1 MKKFLIVLIILALY
15 FCSGN
20 VFAQENVLSQKVSEL
35 ADKLAFAVE
44 GYVVGVSEETVYINL
59 GQESGIVEGIKFEV
73 VRLDKDH
80 PFKMGEKIIGY
91 PETEVGQIEITKV
104 RKEMSL
110 AKITNKVTDIQEGDK
125 VYQEMKK
132 VTRIAITEF
141 TYGNEFNDF
150 TRNVQDILYTN
161 LIQRGMTVVERE
173 KMEQVLNEL
182 GKSFSGMID
191 SSTAAEIGKM
201 LGVEAIVVGT
211 VADMGN
217 SVDLRTRLVDVEKGA
232 AITAAQIDVVKDP
245 TIASLLG
252 SGVRRSVYGEKGV
265 ATPKEAKTIQEVKAQ
280 SFNFK
285 LIDWQK
291 KGDGIYFEL
300 NVTSD
305 QDSFIGMYLY
315 PRYIRKWLKEVKG
328 NTRIFDEFG
337 NEYFANNI
345 QLGNY
350 VTKKEYDL
358 DYAVENTLVASVPMK
373 VIVSFDNFSSQA
385 KIITLLEIKCYANDK
400 HFSAQFRNIPITE

>member
-1 MKKFLIVLIILALY
+1 MPLLRKMYFRKKSVNLLI
-15 FCSGN
+15 
-20 VFAQENVLSQKVSEL
+20 K
-35 ADKLAFAVE
+35 
-44 GYVVGVSEETVYINL
+44 GYVVGASGETVYIDL
-59 GQESGIVEGIKFEV
+59 GQASGIVEGIKFEV
-73 VRLDKDH
+73 VRLDKEH
-80 PFKMGEKIIGY
+80 PFKMGDKIIGY

-104 RKEMSL
+104 RKEISL
-110 AKITNKVTDIQEGDK
+110 AKITKKVTDIQKGDK

-141 TYGNEFNDF
+141 TYGDEFNDF
-150 TRNVQDILYTN
+150 TRNVQDMLYTN

-182 GKSFSGMID
+182 GKSFSGMLD

-245 TIASLLG
+245 TITGLLG
-252 SGVRRSVYGEKGV
+252 SEARKPVYGKDSI
-265 ATPKEAKTIQEVKAQ
+265 ASTKEVKTIQEVNAQ

-291 KGDGIYFEL
+291 KGGGINFDL
-300 NVTSD
+300 IITSD
-305 QDSFIGMYLY
+305 QDSGLGMYLY
-315 PRYIRKWLKEVKG
+315 SAYCWGRNLKG
-328 NTRIFDEFG
+328 RTRIFDDLG
-337 NEYFANNI
+337 NEYFASKI
-345 QLGNY
+345 QLGNIQNNKC
-350 VTKKEYDL
+350 VK
-358 DYAVENTLVASVPMK
+358 NTLVTGVPMRA
-373 VIVSFDNFSSQA
+373 IIFFDNFSSQT
-385 KIITLLEIKCYANDK
+385 KNIPLLEVRCYATQKD
-400 HFSAQFRNIPITE
+400 FSVQFRNIPITK

>member
-20 VFAQENVLSQKVSEL
+20 AFAQENILSQKVSQL

-44 GYVVGVSEETVYINL
+44 GYVVGVTDETVYINL
-59 GQESGIVEGIKFEV
+59 GQEAGIVEGIKFEV

-80 PFKMGEKIIGY
+80 PFKMGDKIIGY
-91 PETEVGQIEITKV
+91 PETEVGQIEITRV

-110 AKITNKVTDIQEGDK
+110 AKITNKVMDLQEGDK

-141 TYGNEFNDF
+141 TYGDEFNDF
-150 TRNVQDILYTN
+150 TRNIQDILYTN

-191 SSTAAEIGKM
+191 FSTAAEIGKM

-217 SVDLRTRLVDVEKGA
+217 SVDLRVRLVDVEKGA
-232 AITAAQIDVVKDP
+232 AITAAQVDLVKDP
-245 TIASLLG
+245 SIMGLLKSRVRKATYIREKTMPPEEKAISEEIQLDWSQKLNYWNLTLISYQLFEDRTIQFNFFIKNLENTP
-252 SGVRRSVYGEKGV
+252 RTFWIGEKTYLIDNL
-265 ATPKEAKTIQEVKAQ
+265 ANKYSSPITSIPTDSKEAVNLIQ
-280 SFNFK
+280 N
-285 LIDWQK
+285 
-291 KGDGIYFEL
+291 
-300 NVTSD
+300 
-305 QDSFIGMYLY
+305 Y
-315 PRYIRKWLKEVKG
+315 PVG
-328 NTRIFDEFG
+328 F
-337 NEYFANNI
+337 
-345 QLGNY
+345 
-350 VTKKEYDL
+350 
-358 DYAVENTLVASVPMK
+358 M
-373 VIVSFDNFSSQA
+373 VSFSKLQEGIEAVALEFYLPYEHYGWNEG
-385 KIITLLEIKCYANDK
+385 TLSFGPIKLK
-400 HFSAQFRNIPITE
+400 

>member
-1 MKKFLIVLIILALY
+1 MKKILFILIVLFLIFNL
-15 FCSGN
+15 GN
-20 VFAQENVLSQKVSEL
+20 IFAQENVSSQKVSEL
-35 ADKLAFAVE
+35 ADKLAFSVE
-44 GYVVGVSEETVYINL
+44 GYVLGVSGEVIYINL
-59 GQESGIVEGIKFEV
+59 GQASGIVEGIKFEV
-73 VRLDKDH
+73 VRLDKDR

-91 PETEVGQIEITKV
+91 PEAEVGQIEITKV

-110 AKITNKVTDIQEGDK
+110 AKITKKVMNIQEGDK

-141 TYGNEFNDF
+141 TYGDEFNDF

-182 GKSFSGMID
+182 GKSFIGMID

-217 SVDLRTRLVDVEKGA
+217 SVDLRARLLDVEKGA

-245 TIASLLG
+245 TITGFLS
-252 SGVRRSVYGEKGV
+252 SGIRSTSFGEKEV
-265 ATPKEAKTIQEVKAQ
+265 ATPKEATIIQEVSVQ

-285 LIDWQK
+285 LVDWQK
-291 KGDGIYFEL
+291 KGDGIYFDL
-300 NVTSD
+300 TVTSD
-305 QDSFIGMYLY
+305 QDSWLGMYSY
-315 PRYIRKWLKEVKG
+315 PTATYISEWGKRIKG

-337 NEYFANNI
+337 NEYFDNNI

-350 VTKKEYDL
+350 VMDKNR
-358 DYAVENTLVASVPMK
+358 DYVGNTLVANVPMK
-373 VIVSFDNFSSQA
+373 IIVSFDSFSSQA
-385 KIITLLEIKCYANDK
+385 KIITLLEIKCYANDNF
-400 HFSAQFRNIPITE
+400 FSAQFRNIPISK

>member
-1 MKKFLIVLIILALY
+1 MKKILFILIVLILI
-15 FCSGN
+15 FSIGN
-20 VFAQENVLSQKVSEL
+20 VFAKENVFSQKVSEL

-44 GYVVGVSEETVYINL
+44 GYVVGVSGEVVYINL
-59 GQESGIVEGIKFEV
+59 GQASGIVEGIKFEV
-73 VRLDKDH
+73 VRLDKER

-110 AKITNKVTDIQEGDK
+110 AKITKKVMDIQEGDK

-141 TYGNEFNDF
+141 TYGDEFNDF

-173 KMEQVLNEL
+173 KMEQVLEEL
-182 GKSFSGMID
+182 GKSFSGMLD

-217 SVDLRTRLVDVEKGA
+217 SVDLRARLVDVEKSA

-245 TIASLLG
+245 TITGLLG
-252 SGVRRSVYGEKGV
+252 SGIRRPVYGETSI
-265 ATPKEAKTIQEVKAQ
+265 TPLKDAKTIQEVNVQ

-285 LIDWQK
+285 LISWQK
-291 KGDGIYFEL
+291 KGEGIIFDL
-300 NVTSD
+300 IITSE
-305 QDSFIGMYLY
+305 QDSVLGMYLY
-315 PRYIRKWLKEVKG
+315 STYCWGRNLKG
-328 NTRIFDEFG
+328 RTRVFDDFG
-337 NEYFANNI
+337 NEYFASKI
-345 QLGNY
+345 QLGNIHDN
-350 VTKKEYDL
+350 ECI
-358 DYAVENTLVASVPMK
+358 ENTLVAGVPMRA
-373 VIVSFDNFSSQA
+373 IILFDNFSSQT
-385 KIITLLEIKCYANDK
+385 KIIPLLEIRCYANNK
-400 HFSAQFRNIPITE
+400 SFSVQFRNIPISK

>member
-1 MKKFLIVLIILALY
+1 MKKILFVLFVLFLIFNL
-15 FCSGN
+15 GN
-20 VFAQENVLSQKVSEL
+20 IFAQENVLSQKVSEL

-44 GYVVGVSEETVYINL
+44 GYVVGVSGEIVYINL
-59 GQESGIVEGIKFEV
+59 GQASGVVEGIKFEV
-73 VRLDKDH
+73 VRLDKEH

-110 AKITNKVTDIQEGDK
+110 AKVIKKVMDIQEGDK

-141 TYGNEFNDF
+141 SYGDEFNDF

-173 KMEQVLNEL
+173 KIDQVLEEL
-182 GKSFSGMID
+182 GESFSGMID

-217 SVDLRTRLVDVEKGA
+217 SLDLRARLVDVEKSA

-245 TIASLLG
+245 TITGLVG
-252 SGVRRSVYGEKGV
+252 SGVRSTIYGERDVTSIK
-265 ATPKEAKTIQEVKAQ
+265 KAKTIQEVKVQ
-280 SFNFK
+280 NFTFN
-285 LIDWQK
+285 LIKWQK

-305 QDSFIGMYLY
+305 QDSWLGMYLY
-315 PRYIRKWLKEVKG
+315 PTNIHRWNKECKG

-350 VTKKEYDL
+350 FTKKEYGYS
-358 DYAVENTLVASVPMK
+358 YAVENTLVVSVPMK
-373 VIVSFDNFSSQA
+373 VIISFDNFSSQA
-385 KIITLLEIKCYANDK
+385 KIVTLLEIRCYANNK
-400 HFSAQFRNIPITE
+400 FFSVQFRNIPILQ

>member
-1 MKKFLIVLIILALY
+1 MKKFLIILIVLALY
-15 FCSGN
+15 LCSGN
-20 VFAQENVLSQKVSEL
+20 AFAQENILSQKVSEL

-44 GYVVGVSEETVYINL
+44 GYVVGVSGETVYIDL
-59 GQESGIVEGIKFEV
+59 GQASGIVEGIKFEV
-73 VRLDKDH
+73 VRLDKDN
-80 PFKMGEKIIGY
+80 PFKKGEKIIGY
-91 PETEVGQIEITKV
+91 PETEVGQIEITGV

-110 AKITNKVTDIQEGDK
+110 AKITNKVMPIQEGDK

-141 TYGNEFNDF
+141 TYGDDFNDF

-161 LIQRGMTVVERE
+161 LIQKGMTVVERE

-191 SSTAAEIGKM
+191 SSTAAEIGNM

-245 TIASLLG
+245 TITGLLS
-252 SGVRRSVYGEKGV
+252 SGIRSSVYGKGNI
-265 ATPKEAKTIQEVKAQ
+265 TSTKTAKTIQEVKVQ
-280 SFNFK
+280 NFTFN
-285 LIDWQK
+285 LINLQK
-291 KGDGIYFEL
+291 KGDRIYFDL
-300 NVTSD
+300 TVTSD
-305 QDSFIGMYLY
+305 QDIWLAMYSCPESTYLGSLVG
-315 PRYIRKWLKEVKG
+315 RVKG

-337 NEYFANNI
+337 DEYFDNNI

-350 VTKKEYDL
+350 VMDKNPGS
-358 DYAVENTLVASVPMK
+358 VNNTLVANVPMK
-373 VIVSFDNFSSQA
+373 IIVSFDAFSSQA
-385 KIITLLEIKCYANDK
+385 KIISLLEIKCYANDK
-400 HFSAQFRNIPITE
+400 FFSIQFKNIPITE

>member
-1 MKKFLIVLIILALY
+1 L
-15 FCSGN
+15 
-20 VFAQENVLSQKVSEL
+20 AQENGLSQKVSQL
-35 ADKLAFAVE
+35 ADKLAFTVE
-44 GYVVGVSEETVYINL
+44 GYVVGVSGDTIYINL
-59 GQESGIVEGIKFEV
+59 GQASGIVEGIKFEV
-73 VRLDKDH
+73 VRLDKEH

-110 AKITNKVTDIQEGDK
+110 AKITKRVMDIQEGDK
-125 VYQEMKK
+125 AYQEMKK

-141 TYGNEFNDF
+141 TYGDEFNDF
-150 TRNVQDILYTN
+150 TRNVQDMLYTN
-161 LIQRGMTVVERE
+161 LIQRGVTVVERE

-245 TIASLLG
+245 TITGLLG
-252 SGVRRSVYGEKGV
+252 SGARNTMYGKIPMVTKEKFE
-265 ATPKEAKTIQEVKAQ
+265 TTQEVKVQ
-280 SFNFK
+280 NFTFN
-285 LIDWQK
+285 LINLQK
-291 KGDGIYFEL
+291 KGDRIYFDL
-300 NVTSD
+300 TVTSD
-305 QDSFIGMYLY
+305 QDIWLAMYSC
-315 PRYIRKWLKEVKG
+315 PKRYYLNSLKEYVKG

-337 NEYFANNI
+337 NEYFDNNI

-350 VTKKEYDL
+350 VMDKNPGS
-358 DYAVENTLVASVPMK
+358 VNNTLVANVPMK
-373 VIVSFDNFSSQA
+373 IIVSFDAFSSQA
-385 KIITLLEIKCYANDK
+385 KIISLLEIRCYANDK
-400 HFSAQFRNIPITE
+400 FFSVQFRNIPIVQ